1 MAYSQEVT
9 DLDEFIFG
17 TDCTTVESSI
27 RRGGRVDEG
36 GGPENRWV

>member
-17 TDCTTVESSI
+17 TDCTTVESI